1 MKEMYTKPA
10 CEVTEFEAVD
20 VLTTVSDPT
29 TTTHI
34 DQIGGEDDD

>member
-20 VLTTVSDPT
+20 VMTASNGN
-29 TTTHI
+29 I
-34 DQIGGEDDD
+34 DQIGGDDD

>member
-20 VLTTVSDPT
+20 VMTASNGNN
-29 TTTHI
+29 I
-34 DQIGGEDDD
+34 DQIGGDDD

>member
-20 VLTTVSDPT
+20 VMTASDPEST
-29 TTTHI
+29 TNI
-34 DQIGGEDDD
+34 DQIGGDDD

>member
-20 VLTTVSDPT
+20 VMTGSQ
-29 TTTHI
+29 I
-34 DQIGGEDDD
+34 DQIGGEDD

>member
-20 VLTTVSDPT
+20 VMTSSQNG
-29 TTTHI
+29 I
-34 DQIGGEDDD
+34 DQIGGDDDQ

>member
-20 VLTTVSDPT
+20 VMTISQGQA
-29 TTTHI
+29 I
-34 DQIGGEDDD
+34 DQIDGNDD

>member
-20 VLTTVSDPT
+20 VMTASQ
-29 TTTHI
+29 HI
-34 DQIGGEDDD
+34 DQIGGEDDN

>member
-20 VLTTVSDPT
+20 VMTESQTGNN
-29 TTTHI
+29 I
-34 DQIGGEDDD
+34 DQIGGDDD